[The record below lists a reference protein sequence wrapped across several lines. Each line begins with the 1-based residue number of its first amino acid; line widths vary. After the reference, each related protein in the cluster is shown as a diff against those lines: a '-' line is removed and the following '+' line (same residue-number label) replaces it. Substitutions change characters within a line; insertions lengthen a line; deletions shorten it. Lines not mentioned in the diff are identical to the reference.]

1 MPMLKHWWKIL
12 SFMLLLFTVIA
23 GFLKKIPWFGQNAE
37 TTRNVFFHVPM
48 WFGMMILYTVSVVFS
63 LLYLRSLKLKYDY
76 YASAFAHAGTIFGIL
91 GLITGMVWART
102 AWGHYWQNDPKQVG
116 AALTVLMYLAYF
128 VLRRSVTDGDKRG
141 RITSVYNVFSY
152 FMMFPAIYIIPGL
165 MTSAHPGGQGDE
177 PLMVFKMDPSLRL
190 IFYPAVIGWV
200 LLGVWMAS
208 LRARYLQLNDQ
219 V

>member
-1 MPMLKHWWKIL
+1 MHRHWWKIL
-12 SFMLLLFTVIA
+12 SFILLVYTVIA
-23 GFLKKIPWFGQNAE
+23 GFLKHIPSFGQNAE

-48 WFGMMILYTVSVVFS
+48 WFGMILLYSVSLVYS
-63 LLYLRSLKLKYDY
+63 LLYLRTLKLKYDH
-76 YASAFAHAGTIFGIL
+76 YAAAFAGGGTLFGVL

-128 VLRRSVTDGDKRG
+128 VLRRSVTDGDKKG
-141 RITSVYNVFSY
+141 RISSVYNVFSY

-165 MTSAHPGGQGDE
+165 MTSSHPGGQGDE

-190 IFYPAVIGWV
+190 IFYPAVIGWT
-200 LLGVWMAS
+200 LLGAWIAT
-208 LRARYLQLNDQ
+208 LRARYTRLNDQ
-219 V
+219 L